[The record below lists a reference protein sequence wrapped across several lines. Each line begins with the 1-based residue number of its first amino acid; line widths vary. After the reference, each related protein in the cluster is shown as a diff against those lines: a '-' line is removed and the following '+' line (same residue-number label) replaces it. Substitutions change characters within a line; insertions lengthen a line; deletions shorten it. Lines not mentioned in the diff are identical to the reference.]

1 MEAEMNANAKGEKF
15 WGEQVRAWRQSG
27 LSQAQYSV
35 RQGISVA
42 SLRYW
47 SARLAKISGGL
58 SMVPMQRIP
67 AAPML
72 AGCVLRAPNGW
83 QLEFPHGTPAQYLA
97 EVLGALR

>member
-1 MEAEMNANAKGEKF
+1 MEAAMNAIGKGEKF
-15 WGEQVRAWRQSG
+15 WGEQLRAWRQSG
-27 LSQAQYSV
+27 LSQGQYCARHGLSL
-35 RQGISVA
+35 A

-47 SARLAKISGGL
+47 STRLNKSRAL
-58 SMVPMQRIP
+58 SLIPVQRMP
-67 AAPML
+67 AGPML